1 MYVMKQLFL
10 IASTLW
16 CSSWIINVNAHGI
29 QPQLITVTNKIKPS
43 DLKHYGQTPRFSVQ
57 VAGKTI
63 EPGSSVSVPVFND
76 KLVVRY
82 EYSFLKGVYKGANEI
97 TFKLDKPD
105 KREYDLTFS
114 WKKQHEPWRALLSG
128 ATAID
133 KKKVS

>member
-1 MYVMKQLFL
+1 MKQLFL
-10 IASTLW
+10 IASTVL
-16 CSSWIINVNAHGI
+16 CSSLLITIHAKNQEPQLVTIIN
-29 QPQLITVTNKIKPS
+29 TIKSS
-43 DLKHYGQTPRFSVQ
+43 DLKKLGQTPQF
-57 VAGKTI
+57 AIYIDGKKL
-63 EPGSSVSVPVFND
+63 EPGSSISVPVFND

-105 KREYDLTFS
+105 KTEYDLTFS
-114 WKKQHEPWRALLSG
+114 WKKQHEPWRAQLSG